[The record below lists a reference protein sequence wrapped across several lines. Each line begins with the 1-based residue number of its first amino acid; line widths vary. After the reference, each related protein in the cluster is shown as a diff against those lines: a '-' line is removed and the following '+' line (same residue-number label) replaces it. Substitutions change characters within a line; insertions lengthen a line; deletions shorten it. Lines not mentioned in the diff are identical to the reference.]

1 MTTLIVH
8 GLAALVPVAVY
19 LAGLVVMDSYK
30 LVKPR
35 VVLGALLAGCAAAA
49 VCRLLN
55 VHLLQ
60 LTGMP
65 VRDYARYVAPLF
77 EEAAKAVFLV
87 HAIRSGR
94 VGFAIDAAI
103 LGFAVGAGFGLLEN
117 ILYMRAL
124 ADAGIVTWVLRGCG
138 TALMHGGTT
147 AVMGI
152 VSQGRQERRPQA
164 RFSAYLP
171 GLGLVVILHS
181 LYNHFLF
188 SPALAAVGL
197 LLGVPLATLAVFR
210 RSERDLEDW
219 LGLGYDAD
227 AEILASFGTGEFG
240 ETRVGHYLVS
250 RRDRFPP
257 PVVADMFCLI
267 QLNVELSIHAKGLL
281 LMRRH
286 GYDAAPGP
294 DVADKLREIA
304 FLERSLGPTGRL
316 ALLPFLGRGR
326 REAWEGHLLARG

>member
-1 MTTLIVH
+1 MTTLIAH
-8 GLAALVPVAVY
+8 GLAALVPAAVY

-30 LVKPR
+30 LVKLR
-35 VVLGALLAGCAAAA
+35 VVLAALLAGCAAAV

-55 VHLLQ
+55 ERLLEI
-60 LTGMP
+60 TGLE
-65 VRDYARYVAPLF
+65 VREYARYVAPLL
-77 EEAAKAVFLV
+77 EEAAKAVFV
-87 HAIRSGR
+87 IHAIRSGR

-117 ILYMRAL
+117 IFYMQAL
-124 ADAGIVTWVLRGCG
+124 TDAGIATWVLRGCG

-147 AVMGI
+147 AVLGI
-152 VSQGRQERRPQA
+152 VSQGRQERRPGS
-164 RFSAYLP
+164 RWSPYLP
-171 GLGLVVILHS
+171 GLVLAVGLHS
-181 LYNHFLF
+181 LYNHFLL

-210 RSERDLEDW
+210 KSERDLEGW
-219 LGLGYDAD
+219 LGLGYDSD
-227 AEILASFGTGEFG
+227 AELLASFGTGSFG
-240 ETRVGHYLVS
+240 ETRAGHYLVS
-250 RRDRFPP
+250 LRDRFPP

-267 QLNVELSIHAKGLL
+267 QLSVELSLHAKGLL
-281 LMRRH
+281 MMRRH
-286 GYDAAPGP
+286 GYDVAPEP

-304 FLERSLGPTGRL
+304 FLERSIGPTGRL